1 MSRPNFKL
9 WGRVARLHHSG
20 KTPSEIREIVKT
32 GLSRQR
38 ISVMIERISC
48 GREPKET
55 ASSGLLSL
63 GKKIVPYLLD
73 PPGECSVNEAS
84 AVIKRVTGKDYTPS
98 YVARALRI
106 WSGKE

>member
-38 ISVMIERISC
+38 IIVMI
-48 GREPKET
+48 
-55 ASSGLLSL
+55 
-63 GKKIVPYLLD
+63 
-73 PPGECSVNEAS
+73 
-84 AVIKRVTGKDYTPS
+84 
-98 YVARALRI
+98 
-106 WSGKE
+106 